1 MAERHNGDLF
11 IGVQFRGVSTRH
23 SAFAVRFRN
32 RDARSTMKY
41 DRPCDVRTRM
51 GHGEE
56 PSFVVS
62 GCVLVRL
69 VYWFAGLGH
78 LTRKLAP
85 LSEELHNAV
94 DFH

>member
-1 MAERHNGDLF
+1 
-11 IGVQFRGVSTRH
+11 
-23 SAFAVRFRN
+23 
-32 RDARSTMKY
+32 
-41 DRPCDVRTRM
+41 M

-69 VYWFAGLGH
+69 VYWLAGLGH